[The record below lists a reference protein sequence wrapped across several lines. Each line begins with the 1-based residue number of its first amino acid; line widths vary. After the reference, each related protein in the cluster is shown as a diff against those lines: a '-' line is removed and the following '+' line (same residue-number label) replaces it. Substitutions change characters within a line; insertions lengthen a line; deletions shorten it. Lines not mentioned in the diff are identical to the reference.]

1 MSLAGKLIAFVGK
14 QSARRFDAA
23 TREPLRTQ
31 TELLLGMVRSNAATE
46 YGRRYG
52 FASINSIADYQKQ
65 VPVITYADIERDMER
80 VVAGEKNI
88 FTAED
93 PVMFAQTSGTTG
105 KPKFVPV
112 TPTDQG
118 RAHKDQMRTW
128 LYHAQKAHPGILDYK
143 VVSMVSP
150 AVEGHTPSGLPYG
163 STSGHIYKNMPGIVR
178 RAYSIP
184 YEVFEIEDYQAKYYT
199 IMRIALE
206 HNVHFMATANP
217 SSILQL
223 MDKANAY
230 SEELIRDIR
239 DGTLS
244 PDQNMKADIRR
255 IVEKR
260 LKANA
265 ERARQLEQMRS
276 RRDGMLVPGDYWPDL
291 GLIGCWKG
299 GTVGHYL
306 EKFDQWFNPD
316 GTRPVPVRDWGY
328 LSSEARGSIPLSD
341 EGSKGVLTVATNF
354 FEFVAVDEVEAN
366 PDSPESWP
374 FLTAADLEM
383 DGEYYIFV
391 TTTSGLYRY
400 DINDVIQ
407 VAGRYQGTPE
417 IVFLR
422 KGRGMTNITGEK
434 VSVNQVIDA
443 VQNASRVTGLVPAHF
458 KAEADTERSRYILRV
473 EFAGQTEEQ
482 QQVTFLR
489 EVDRYLKQVNIEYK
503 AKRDSARLGAPVMH
517 VMREGWYE
525 RGRRELAASGKR
537 VFQAKTELLSRA
549 KAETVVVRPE
559 IENIV
564 ELNH

>member
-23 TREPLRTQ
+23 TRDPLRTQ
-31 TELLLGMVRSNAATE
+31 TELLLGMVRNNADTE
-46 YGRRYG
+46 YGRRYD
-52 FASINSIADYQKQ
+52 FASIDSIADYQKQ

-105 KPKFVPV
+105 KPKFIPV

-128 LYHAQKAHPGILDYK
+128 LYHAQKAHPGILDHK

-150 AVEGHTPSGLPYG
+150 AIEGHTPSGLPYG
-163 STSGHIYKNMPGIVR
+163 STSGHIYKNTPGIVR

-199 IMRIALE
+199 IMRISLE
-206 HNVHFMATANP
+206 HDVHFMATANP

-239 DGTLS
+239 DGTLA
-244 PDQNMKADIRR
+244 PDQHMNAAIRQV
-255 IVEKR
+255 VEKR

-265 ERARQLEQMRS
+265 GRARQLEQMRS

-341 EGSKGVLTVATNF
+341 AGSKGVLTVATNF

-458 KAEADTERSRYILRV
+458 KAEADTERSRYIMRV

-482 QQVTFLR
+482 QQVNFLR